1 MASPPTRP
9 TSFKVTSLMLQ
20 AARDLVFICGLQPNG
35 LEPAQLDLIF
45 LDDHKSKNFFFS
57 YYALRRQLGPV
68 NFWALIAELNDERT
82 GMSYLSSY
90 YSITTNHS
98 PGNKRAQLA
107 LSAAGSPPAVP
118 HASAYPS
125 DHTADR
131 RILQTHGD
139 TITTPNSDYLD
150 QASPNRKLSQS
161 VVPGRQRSRSTLG
174 KRIQC
179 GKPFSYE
186 ASWKKHWAEFHEEH
200 FKLDTPDGKKEY
212 GCVHGCL
219 RSFERSALMM
229 HLWEEHAK
237 ELDAGILSSN
247 MVGRFE
253 TANSHQISSNTNTFP
268 GASSQPPSSFQSSYG
283 NQSQPG
289 PHYVKCDTSNDDSN
303 VKCDSHLNVLRKE
316 ILLDNNNSHG
326 YLHNT
331 SLVQATPL
339 HEASNGTTQAWSG
352 ATPAPPGFNANYGTN
367 INLSEGSYT
376 DYNNVPEF
384 GMDGSTFG
392 AVHAHAEWNIG
403 PNP

>member
-9 TSFKVTSLMLQ
+9 TSSELTPLMLQ
-20 AARDLVFICGLQPNG
+20 AARDLVFKCGLQPNG

-45 LDDHKSKNFFFS
+45 LDDHKSKNFVFS
-57 YYALRRQLGPV
+57 YALRRQLGSV
-68 NFWALIAELNDERT
+68 DFWALIAELNDERT

-90 YSITTNHS
+90 YSITNNHS

-107 LSAAGSPPAVP
+107 LSATGSPPAVP

-139 TITTPNSDYLD
+139 TITTPNSDDLD
-150 QASPNRKLSQS
+150 QASPNQKLSQS
-161 VVPGRQRSRSTLG
+161 VVAGRQREADQPCSDTPGEPEPKRQKQTSSTTANKTKTYTPRECPGSYSRGG
-174 KRIQC
+174 KRIPC

-186 ASWKKHWAEFHEEH
+186 ASWKKHWAEFHDEH

-229 HLWEEHAK
+229 HLWKEHAK
-237 ELDAGILSSN
+237 ELNAGISSSN

-253 TANSHQISSNTNTFP
+253 TANSHQISSTTNTFP

-289 PHYVKCDTSNDDSN
+289 PHYVKCDTPNDNSN
-303 VKCDSHLNVLRKE
+303 VKCDSHLNILRGGFYSIT
-316 ILLDNNNSHG
+316 ILL
-326 YLHNT
+326 
-331 SLVQATPL
+331 
-339 HEASNGTTQAWSG
+339 
-352 ATPAPPGFNANYGTN
+352 
-367 INLSEGSYT
+367 T
-376 DYNNVPEF
+376 DTCMIP
-384 GMDGSTFG
+384 
-392 AVHAHAEWNIG
+392 H
-403 PNP
+403 